1 MLRFLFL
8 FMVLI
13 AAAYASGCPTE
24 NATVQGVVRDQ
35 SGGVIAGAHVVLSCN
50 ESSRETQTAT
60 DGSYTLQV
68 PAGKLSLQVS
78 HAGFETTTQTIET
91 APNQVKLADYI
102 LPLAHSVA
110 NVSVNA
116 SEGYIAQTSSAATK
130 SAAPLLDTPQSISV
144 ITSEQLTQRNVQTLN
159 EALRYSAGVSVDTY
173 GVDPRYD
180 SFLIRGFGSSTNGF
194 FLDGLRFP
202 GYLGQTD
209 PYMAEDV
216 TVLKGP
222 SSVLYGQGA
231 PGGLVN
237 ITTKQPS
244 STSSREVQIDLG
256 NLDRKQVKGDF
267 TGLLDRDG
275 HWRYR
280 LTALYRD
287 SGTQVNFSPDDRWF
301 AAPALTWAPTDRT
314 SITFLSFYERD
325 HSGWAQFLPAEG
337 TLLASPD
344 GPIPRDF
351 FTGIPGFDGVHRT
364 QWSVGYLFDHRF
376 NSIWTFHQSFRAYN
390 VFYNGA
396 TAYGVGLASDQRTLN
411 RYADT
416 FRDTDTLY
424 GVDSQAQAKLR
435 TGFVKHNILAGY
447 DLSRTGDYPTGTFAA
462 VTGIDVVQ
470 PNYNTPVP
478 TLSPSYDERQWQR
491 QSGVYLQ
498 DQMSV
503 AERFTL
509 LLSGREDFVA
519 SLDRDLIAATVTPSS
534 TNHFSGRA
542 GLSYA
547 AGWGFAPYVSYSTSF
562 EPTLG
567 VNFYGQPY
575 VPTTGSQF
583 ETGLKWQPT
592 GWNSFVTASFYNIS
606 QQHVETTDPDQ
617 PLNTI
622 QVGAVRSRGAE
633 VEGVAKLHHGIVLH
647 GAYAYDDAKVTDTTE
662 VDQLGKYL
670 VSVPRQTASAFA
682 EYAFPRGP
690 LAGLGLGF
698 GTRYVGKEAGSAD
711 NSLQVPGYTLFDGW
725 LHYDWKRASFAVNAT
740 NLGDKRYV
748 AVCNSL
754 SYCNYGFSRR
764 VIGSVTFRW

>member
-1 MLRFLFL
+1 
-8 FMVLI
+8 VK
-13 AAAYASGCPTE
+13 
-24 NATVQGVVRDQ
+24 DQ
-35 SGGVIAGAHVVLSCN
+35 SGGVVNGAHVVLGCGEFSQ
-50 ESSRETQTAT
+50 ETQTGA
-60 DGSYTLQV
+60 DGSFTLQA
-68 PAGKLSLQVS
+68 PAGKLSIQVS
-78 HAGFETTTQTIET
+78 HAGFESISQMVQVEPNVMQQTDFI
-91 APNQVKLADYI
+91 LA
-102 LPLAHSVA
+102 LAHSVA

-116 SEGYIAQTSSAATK
+116 SEGYVAQSSATATK
-130 SAAPLLDTPQSISV
+130 SDALLLDTPQSVSV
-144 ITSEQLTQRNVQTLN
+144 ITSEQLKQRNVQTLN
-159 EALRYSAGVSVDTY
+159 EALRYTAGVAVDTY

-180 SFLIRGFGSSTNGF
+180 SFLIRGFGSDTNGF

-202 GYLGQTD
+202 AYLGQTD

-222 SSVLYGQGA
+222 SSVLYGQSA

-237 ITTKQPS
+237 VTTKQPA

-256 NLDRKQVKGDF
+256 NFDRKQVKGDF
-267 TGLLDRDG
+267 TGLFDQDG

-280 LTALYRD
+280 FTGLYRD
-287 SGTQVNFSPDDRWF
+287 SGTQVNYSPDDRWF
-301 AAPALTWAPTDRT
+301 VAPALTWAPTERT

-337 TLLASPD
+337 TLLASPY
-344 GPIPRDF
+344 GQIPRDF

-376 NSIWTFHQSFRAYN
+376 NSVWTFHQSFRAYN

-411 RYADT
+411 RFADT

-424 GVDSQAQAKLR
+424 GVDNQAQAKVR

-447 DLSRTGDYPTGTFAA
+447 DLSRTGDYPTGAFAA
-462 VTGIDVVQ
+462 VPGIDVVQ
-470 PNYNTPVP
+470 PSYNTAVP
-478 TLSPSYDERQWQR
+478 ALPPYYDERQWQR

-509 LLSGREDFVA
+509 LFSGREDFVA
-519 SLDRDLIAATVTPSS
+519 SLTRDLIAGTVTPSRS
-534 TNHFSGRA
+534 NRFSGRA

-547 AGWGFAPYVSYSTSF
+547 AGWGLAPYISYSTSF

-567 VNFYGQPY
+567 VNFYGKPY
-575 VPTTGSQF
+575 VPSTGSQF
-583 ETGLKWQPT
+583 ETGMKWQPS
-592 GWNSFVTASFYNIS
+592 GWNSFVTASFYNIN
-606 QQHVETTDPDQ
+606 QQHVQTTDPNQ
-617 PLNTI
+617 PLNLI

-633 VEGVAKLHHGIVLH
+633 VEGVAKLHHGLVLH
-647 GAYAYDDAKVTDTTE
+647 AAYAYDDAKVTETTD
-662 VDQLGKYL
+662 VSQLGKYL

-682 EYAFPRGP
+682 EYALPRGP

-711 NSLQVPGYTLFDGW
+711 NSLQLPGYSLFDGW
-725 LHYDWKRASFAVNAT
+725 LHYDWKLTSFAVNAT
-740 NLGDKRYV
+740 NVGDKRYV
-748 AVCNSL
+748 GVCNSL
-754 SYCNYGFSRR
+754 SYCNYGFSRQ